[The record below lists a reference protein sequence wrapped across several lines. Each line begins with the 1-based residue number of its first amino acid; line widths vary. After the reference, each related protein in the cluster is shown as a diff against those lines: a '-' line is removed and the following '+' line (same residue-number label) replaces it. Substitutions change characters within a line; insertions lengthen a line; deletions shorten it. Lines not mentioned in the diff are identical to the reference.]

1 MTALA
6 VAIPAI
12 QQAASLIDTT
22 NDKDPERF
30 AQAQSW
36 YAAAIAGDSVAL
48 CKLKYM
54 GGLRG
59 CAPGGCSGTAACGFA
74 TTVAKAYAEQ
84 LYQQALRV
92 LAGQLSPAQ
101 PLPPSPAP
109 SGSGQSAGSVL
120 QGVSEVS
127 GAAATGL
134 GYPPQPNA
142 TQVLNYVSGFAPLI
156 LIVAVGAIV
165 YAIVKTRR

>member
-1 MTALA
+1 MAWAA
-6 VAIPAI
+6 VAVPIV
-12 QQAASLIDTT
+12 QAGAGLIDTT
-22 NDKDPERF
+22 NNKDPERF

-36 YAAAIAGDSVAL
+36 YAAAIQGDQQAL

-59 CAPGGCSGTAACGFA
+59 CAPGGCSGVAACGFA
-74 TTVAKAYAEQ
+74 TNVAKAYCEQ

-92 LAGQLSPAQ
+92 LAGQLSPATPIPQ
-101 PLPPSPAP
+101 AP
-109 SGSGQSAGSVL
+109 SASGAGQTAGGVL

-142 TQVLNYVSGFAPLI
+142 TQVLSYVSGFAPLI
-156 LIVAVGAIV
+156 LIVAVGAII
-165 YAIVKTRR
+165 YAIVKTR